1 MLAWCSTGLLRT
13 RVPAGIAAAS
23 TLIASVVL
31 RTNTTCWSARAPTNV
46 ATAVRES
53 SNAAVDTCDFTPLP
67 RCTLLYQGTNAS
79 TAAHT
84 SAITGVLA
92 A

>member
-1 MLAWCSTGLLRT
+1 M
-13 RVPAGIAAAS
+13 
-23 TLIASVVL
+23 
-31 RTNTTCWSARAPTNV
+31 RA
-46 ATAVRES
+46 S
-53 SNAAVDTCDFTPLP
+53 SNAAVDTCDLAPLP

>member
-1 MLAWCSTGLLRT
+1 MPSGS
-13 RVPAGIAAAS
+13 AAAK

-31 RTNTTCWSARAPTNV
+31 RTKTTRSSSRAPTKP
-46 ATAVRES
+46 ATAARAS
-53 SNAAVDTCDFTPLP
+53 SKAAVDTRDLAPLP
-67 RCTLLYQGTNAS
+67 RCTLLYHGTNAS

-92 A
+92 ALSRFT